1 MCESGEGAAVVGAVY
16 DRPYSVDSRKNGR
29 S

>member
-1 MCESGEGAAVVGAVY
+1 MCESAEDAAVVGAVY